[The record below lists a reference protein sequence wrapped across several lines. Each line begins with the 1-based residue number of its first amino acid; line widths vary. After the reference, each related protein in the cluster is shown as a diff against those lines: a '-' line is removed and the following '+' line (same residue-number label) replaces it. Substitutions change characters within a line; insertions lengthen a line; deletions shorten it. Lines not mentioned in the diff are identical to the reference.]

1 MERSAAM
8 HRPDFFL
15 VGAAKA
21 GTTSLFQYLIQHP
34 SIFIP
39 SIKEPHYF
47 SEFYDAGAPHCATDE
62 EYFALFDPCPPGARA
77 GDASTSYLYSTS
89 SARRIHAVCPEAR
102 IMAVLR
108 SPIDRAYSFY
118 WYNRR
123 NLVEELS
130 FEAALEAEPGRI
142 AEGRHYRFHYVTSGM
157 YAGQI
162 ARYLETFGREAV
174 QVHLF
179 EDLRDAPRLCARI
192 FAFLGVDPDVPID
205 TEKRFNPSG
214 PVRSDLLARFLTRSF
229 PRLRRLLPGVARE
242 VKYRLMDLNV
252 QRPEP
257 MSRATRES
265 LGETFRD
272 DVLRLQE
279 MIGRDLGH
287 WLSTPAAS
295 PAHAP

>member
-1 MERSAAM
+1 MR
-8 HRPDFFL
+8 RPDFFL

-62 EYFALFDPCPPGARA
+62 EYFALFDACPPGARA
-77 GDASTSYLYSTS
+77 GDASTSYLYSKST
-89 SARRIHAVCPEAR
+89 ARRIHEACPGAR

-108 SPIDRAYSFY
+108 NPIDRAYSFY

-123 NLVEELS
+123 NLVEDLS
-130 FEAALEAEPGRI
+130 FEDALEAEPRRI

-157 YAGQI
+157 YAVQVS
-162 ARYLETFGREAV
+162 RYLEAFGREAV

-179 EDLRDAPRLCARI
+179 EDLRDAPGLCARI
-192 FAFLGVDPDVPID
+192 FAFLGVETDVPID
-205 TEKRFNPSG
+205 TGRRFNPGG
-214 PVRSDLLARFLTRSF
+214 PVRSDALAHFLTRSF
-229 PRLRRLLPGVARE
+229 PRLRQLFPGVARE

-252 QRPEP
+252 RRPDP
-257 MSRATRES
+257 MSRATRER

-272 DVLRLQE
+272 DILRLQE
-279 MIGRDLGH
+279 LIGRDLAH
-287 WLSTPAAS
+287 WLSAPTAS